1 MSMSMTMQIEI
12 GEWPDCARF

>member
-1 MSMSMTMQIEI
+1 MTMQIEI